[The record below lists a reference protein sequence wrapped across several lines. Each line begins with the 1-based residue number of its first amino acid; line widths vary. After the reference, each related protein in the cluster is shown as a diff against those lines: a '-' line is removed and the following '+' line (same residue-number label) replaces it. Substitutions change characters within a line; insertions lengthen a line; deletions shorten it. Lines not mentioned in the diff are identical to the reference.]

1 LILTTKIKVF
11 SWGEPRKIRR
21 KKRKVFRMLWNRRV
35 LLLRVV
41 KNVINK
47 ENIIIVINNY
57 NNNN

>member
-1 LILTTKIKVF
+1 LILTTKKIKVF
-11 SWGEPRKIRR
+11 WGEPRIRR